1 MSVEIDCYNPGP
13 EFFRDGAIAAANGE
27 RIPRGVPPSAR
38 YWSEKK
44 LGAEHGLLGFPDYG
58 TTPDHARVIAFLL
71 LEIIARE
78 GL

>member
-1 MSVEIDCYNPGP
+1 MGLEIDTYNPGP
-13 EFFRDGAIAAANGE
+13 EFFREGAIAAANGE
-27 RIPRGVPPSAR
+27 RVPRPVPPETR
-38 YWSEKK
+38 YWSEKN
-44 LGAEHGLLGFPDYG
+44 LGAKDGLFGFPDYG